1 MRVKELVPG
10 RPVGNLRRFKC
21 SRKEGGKGREGSW
34 NLETFTKLREPK
46 RCIKISSKPQ
56 GKQQALWPPC
66 RLCKLKENAVGCI
79 GVVLSFPEF
88 HFALFE
94 FVLDLTSEC

>member
-1 MRVKELVPG
+1 MG
-10 RPVGNLRRFKC
+10 RD
-21 SRKEGGKGREGSW
+21 GSW

-56 GKQQALWPPC
+56 GKQQALWPPF
-66 RLCKLKENAVGCI
+66 RLCKLKKNAVGCI
-79 GVVLSFPEF
+79 GVVLTFPEF

-94 FVLDLTSEC
+94 FVLDLTSDSTLKGDHGCRIKQKKTATITTN